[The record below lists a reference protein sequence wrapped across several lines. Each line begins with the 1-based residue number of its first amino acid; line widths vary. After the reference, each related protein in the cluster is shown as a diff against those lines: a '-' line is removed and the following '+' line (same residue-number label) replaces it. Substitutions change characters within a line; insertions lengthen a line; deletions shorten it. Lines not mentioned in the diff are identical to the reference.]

1 MNARI
6 CSLVL
11 LPILLASGCGKSGP
25 DKHPVTGTVLV
36 NGQPA
41 GRVNVC
47 LRHTDESVTGNAR
60 NPVAVTDE
68 NGRFTLSSDG
78 AGDGTVAGEYMV
90 TFFWMSSN
98 DPNSAYDRF
107 GGAFGDFK
115 TSRYRVKVPVPDGK
129 ELEPFRLEIDPKKL
143 IDRRPAAAKKERAD

>member
-1 MNARI
+1 MRNFR
-6 CSLVL
+6 SLFPLVAPAVL
-11 LPILLASGCGKSGP
+11 LAAGCGRDGP
-25 DKHPVTGTVLV
+25 VKHAVTGTVLV

-60 NPVAVTDE
+60 SPVSVTDE
-68 NGRFTLSSDG
+68 SGRFTLSTDG
-78 AGDGTVAGEYMV
+78 AADGAVAGEYLV

-98 DPNSAYDRF
+98 DPVGSYDRF
-107 GGAFGDFK
+107 GGAFGDQK
-115 TSRYRVKVPVPDGK
+115 TSRHRITVPVPGGG

-143 IDRRPAAAKKERAD
+143 GNRKSAVRERAD